1 MAQQF
6 VTGTVGLKLWK
17 GTLNVTSAQVAVLF
31 VSRRS
36 GQLHDGPLQS
46 QGRGGIYQSLC
57 AACDGAAESE
67 SRRRQELVANF
78 DLTMTDSPKTERK
91 DDRLWGGRFERE
103 PDKAFDAFQ
112 RSFSFDRRLLPYE
125 LAVDRAWARAL
136 QKVGILTEVEV
147 HDTIKALEAIA
158 SELDGD
164 PSFLDGSTAEDVHH
178 FVESAL
184 VHELGALGWK
194 LHTGRSRNEL
204 VATDFRLFVMDAA
217 ASLQRQIA
225 EFLAAILEQA
235 KANFGLPMAG
245 MTHMQH
251 AQPILLSHFLL
262 AHAEAFSRDV
272 TRLQHAA
279 ESADACP
286 MGSGALA
293 GNSFGIDREGIAR
306 DLGFSRITANSLD
319 AVSDRDFAL
328 DYLFA
333 LSGIA
338 THLSRLAE
346 DFMIF
351 ASQEFAYVILPDE
364 YATGSS
370 LMPQKKN
377 PDSWELIRGK
387 TGRIHGALLGLLTTM
402 KGLPTSYQR
411 DLQED
416 KEALFAAHDQIA
428 AMLAIA
434 TGALATTK
442 FNEDRLRAAASNPV
456 LFATE
461 GADYLVHRGLPFRQ
475 AHDII
480 GKVLREAERQNKPWT
495 QLSLEDV
502 QKISPLFEKDFL
514 SGLTVEKAIATKSV
528 PGGTAADSV
537 KLAIAALQERI
548 NMLHSSLQSKLQM
561 KSDSEAKLRK
571 RS

>member
-1 MAQQF
+1 
-6 VTGTVGLKLWK
+6 
-17 GTLNVTSAQVAVLF
+17 
-31 VSRRS
+31 
-36 GQLHDGPLQS
+36 
-46 QGRGGIYQSLC
+46 
-57 AACDGAAESE
+57 
-67 SRRRQELVANF
+67 
-78 DLTMTDSPKTERK
+78 MTDQPTTERK

-103 PDKAFDAFQ
+103 PDKQFDAFQ

-125 LAVDRAWARAL
+125 LEVDRAWAKAL
-136 QKVGILTEVEV
+136 QTVGILTEVEV
-147 HDTIKALEAIA
+147 RDTLNALQSI
-158 SELDGD
+158 SDELVADQT
-164 PSFLDGSTAEDVHH
+164 FLQGSTAEDVHH

-217 ASLQRQIA
+217 ASLQRQLA
-225 EFLAAILEQA
+225 EFLSAILEQA
-235 KANFGLPMAG
+235 ETNFGVPMAG

-251 AQPILLSHFLL
+251 AQPILLSHFLM
-262 AHAEAFSRDV
+262 AHADAFSRDV
-272 TRLQHAA
+272 TRLQQAS

-293 GNSFGIDREGIAR
+293 GNSFNIDRNAIAR

-333 LSGIA
+333 LAGIA

-346 DFMIF
+346 DFVIF
-351 ASQEFAYVILPDE
+351 ASQEFGYVILPDE
-364 YATGSS
+364 YSTGSS

-377 PDSWELIRGK
+377 PDAWELIRGK
-387 TGRIHGALLGLLTTM
+387 TGRITGALLGLLTTL

-416 KEALFAAHDQIA
+416 KEALFAAHDQVA

-434 TGALATTK
+434 TGAVATTK
-442 FNEDRLRAAASNPV
+442 FNTDRLRAAASNPV
-456 LFATE
+456 LFATD
-461 GADYLVHRGLPFRQ
+461 GADYLVHKGLPFRQ
-475 AHDII
+475 AHDLI
-480 GKVLREAERQNKPWT
+480 GKVLREAERQGKPWT

-502 QKISPLFEKDFL
+502 QKISPLFEQDFL
-514 SGLTVEKAIATKSV
+514 AAPSVESSIATKAV
-528 PGGTAADSV
+528 PGGTAPEQVRS
-537 KLAIAALQERI
+537 AIAELQNRI
-548 NMLHSSLQSKLQM
+548 TELN
-561 KSDSEAKLRK
+561 AKLNSK
-571 RS
+571 TGEKP